1 MTLETGTLMLG
12 KILNSRN
19 SKRIE
24 PKFIFV
30 DDKWDP
36 VDGDAFKSSSPL
48 KAPNDLPVENSALV
62 IAELVEESNLPG
74 KDQKRFSLTS
84 VRPADVVID
93 RRAAGPAHRIAEE
106 IGELRFPRWAN
117 SNTKIY
123 ALCEDEVLLGPL
135 RVVKRKAVAP
145 SPEKLEMRD
154 SAGMVVTDIDGYMVG
169 DRIDRLPAVD
179 YIDCRP
185 LDEVVD
191 AVAELAVSTLTGLD
205 FAEVNIQSTKETL
218 AKVRDWISERSST
231 SGDSLDTRRVQRALQ
246 ACEDA
251 DATRRLASRIANTLS
266 GLPTVVALMD
276 QAIEEA
282 RANAERAEL
291 NQIADRVAQGT
302 KQLADLDKGLHAA
315 QSELQQLNNQ
325 IAHARHEL
333 NNAQEIVN
341 ARNEELRRDVA
352 IAVEELVTGTRERLA
367 SSIIVQALTRDS
379 AQVQAASPSS
389 PTSINLRPVAKSP
402 LAERNAVKK
411 QLMAAMRATGMKGPD
426 AQRLVAAIS
435 AGLLPIT
442 LGNGG
447 PAALSAI
454 AALTCSGRVL
464 RIPVAHDFLHPA
476 DLQGLHS
483 AKPGAFRS
491 HHGILEA
498 ANSEAAAG
506 EVMVVLEGINQAP
519 TESYLVPWLQSRWED
534 TGFTSLGPHPNL
546 KVAGTIA
553 TGVTSARIS
562 PDLWGYAIAVDLPT
576 LLTWPVANEFSY
588 IRLAESTE
596 PTNDEVVSYLLADIE
611 PIWPFSDDIEK
622 AAERFAAALSPLQ
635 AEEKISGSVAEC
647 ILLPVAATSL
657 ADDEY
662 EEFVAG
668 LARNLSLADEM
679 ALRYQNLAKRLRM
692 RLG

>member
-1 MTLETGTLMLG
+1 MTLETGALVLG
-12 KILNSRN
+12 KILKTRN

-24 PKFIFV
+24 PLFILV
-30 DDKWDP
+30 DNKWDP
-36 VDGDAFKSSSPL
+36 VDVDAFKSSSPL
-48 KAPNDLPVENSALV
+48 KAPGDLQAENLAPV
-62 IAELVEESNLPG
+62 IAELVEELKLPG

-106 IGELRFPRWAN
+106 IGELRVPRWAN
-117 SNTKIY
+117 SNTKIH
-123 ALCEDEVLLGPL
+123 ALCEGEVLLGPL
-135 RVVKRKAVAP
+135 RLGKRKTVAP
-145 SPEKLEMRD
+145 SPEKLEMRS
-154 SAGMVVTDIDGYMVG
+154 SAGMVVTDFDGYMVG
-169 DRIDRLPAVD
+169 DRIDRLPVVD
-179 YIDCRP
+179 YVDCRP

-191 AVAELAVSTLTGLD
+191 VVAELAVSTLTSLD

-218 AKVRDWISERSST
+218 AKVRDWISDRSST
-231 SGDSLDTRRVQRALQ
+231 NGDSLDSQRVQRALQ

-251 DATRRLASRIANTLS
+251 DTARRLASRIANTLS

-291 NQIADRVAQGT
+291 NQIADRVAGGT
-302 KQLADLDKGLHAA
+302 KQLADLDKDLHAA
-315 QSELQQLNNQ
+315 QSELQQLNDL
-325 IAHARHEL
+325 IAHAGREVIS
-333 NNAQEIVN
+333 AQEIVN

-367 SSIIVQALTRDS
+367 SSIIAQALTRS
-379 AQVQAASPSS
+379 GAQAASPPSQ
-389 PTSINLRPVAKSP
+389 TSINLRPIAKSP
-402 LAERNAVKK
+402 LAERSAVRK
-411 QLMAAMRATGMKGPD
+411 QLMTAAKATGMK
-426 AQRLVAAIS
+426 ATEARRLFAAIS

-454 AALTCSGRVL
+454 AALMCSGRVL

-483 AKPGAFRS
+483 AKPGAFRI

-534 TGFTSLGPHPNL
+534 TAFTSLDPHPNL

-562 PDLWGYAIAVDLPT
+562 PDLWGYAIAVDLPR

-596 PTNDEVVSYLLADIE
+596 PTNDEVVSYLLTDIKPLW
-611 PIWPFSDDIEK
+611 PISDDIEK

-635 AEEKISGSVAEC
+635 TEEEISCSVAEC

-657 ADDEY
+657 TEGEY
-662 EEFVAG
+662 EVFVAG
-668 LARNLSLADEM
+668 LARNLSLVDET
-679 ALRYQNLAKRLRM
+679 ASRYHNLAKRLRM